1 MMLISDA
8 FVRNRSAS
16 LPWALLVGRVAA
28 MADWEDVRGIV
39 AELPEVTESTTRG
52 NLFWRVRGKGFVWE
66 RPLRAKDRAELGA
79 DAPEGPILGARTES
93 LHVKDALIASEPE
106 MYFTITHFDG
116 YSAVLVRLDVIGAD
130 ELRELIV
137 EAWLAKAPP
146 RLAREYAD
154 AHLPDDH

>member
-1 MMLISDA
+1 M
-8 FVRNRSAS
+8 
-16 LPWALLVGRVAA
+16 P
-28 MADWEDVRGIV
+28 DWEDVRRIV

-66 RPLRAKDRAELGA
+66 RPLGPKDRAELGD

-93 LHVKDALIASEPE
+93 LLAKDALIASTPE
-106 MYFTITHFDG
+106 IYFTITHFDG
-116 YSAVLVRLDVIGAD
+116 YSAVLARLDVIGAD

-146 RLAREYAD
+146 KLAREYA
-154 AHLPDDH
+154 AIHLPDDTGDH